1 MIKEIK
7 YTLATDV
14 QLTYKIGIIGYRN
27 HAKKILDIVDAN
39 KKFDITHIFHP
50 TREIN
55 DPHAT
60 NNLEKLYN
68 CDAVIIASPNST
80 HLEYIQK
87 LIDNSKC
94 YIFCEKPPVTSME
107 GIKYLENLS
116 LDEKKRIYFN
126 FNLRF
131 SELKKILDKYLSLDI
146 IGKPIQINIVAS
158 MGLAFKE
165 KYKQNWRSDG
175 EQNMHNIIENVSI
188 HWIDLVNYYFG
199 ENTESSYF
207 PRLISKN
214 GTSYDTSLVNIK
226 FKNGL
231 VASIFNS
238 YATPLI
244 NNIIII
250 GTNGNIV
257 FDDGFM
263 QVFSPRDSFDE
274 KGLFI
279 KPKCMIKTEFNFN
292 SMEQDSLQN
301 SLDYFLSHI
310 ENSEMFDV
318 SDFNKSI
325 ISNNMVLNLEELY
338 DHHSNQNLNE
348 SIDL

>member
-1 MIKEIK
+1 MNGKRNK
-7 YTLATDV
+7 VYHCDSV
-14 QLTYKIGIIGYRN
+14 QLTHKIGIIGYRN

-50 TREIN
+50 TKEIN
-55 DPHAT
+55 DQRIT
-60 NNLEKLYN
+60 NNLEKLYD
-68 CDAVIIASPNST
+68 CDGIIIASPNST

-87 LIDNSKC
+87 FIDNSKC
-94 YIFCEKPPVTSME
+94 YIFCEKPPVTSTD
-107 GIKYLENLS
+107 GIKQLENLS
-116 LDEKKRIYFN
+116 LDEKKRVHFN

-131 SELKKILDKYLSLDI
+131 SELKKILDKYLNSAL

-165 KYKQNWRSDG
+165 KYLQNWRSDG

-199 ENTESSYF
+199 KNNESSYF

-214 GTSYDTSLVNIK
+214 GTSYDTSLVNIE
-226 FKNGL
+226 FENGL

-238 YATPLI
+238 YATPSV
-244 NNIIII
+244 NDIIII
-250 GTNGNIV
+250 GTNGSIV
-257 FDDGFM
+257 FGDDTM
-263 QVFSPRDSFDE
+263 QIFSPRDSFDA

-279 KPKCMIKTEFNFN
+279 KPKCVIKTEFNFN
-292 SMEQDSLQN
+292 SMIQDSLQK

-310 ENSEMFDV
+310 ENSEMFDI

-325 ISNNMVLNLEELY
+325 VSNSIVLSLEELH
-338 DHHSNQNLNE
+338 DHKN
-348 SIDL
+348 D

>member
-1 MIKEIK
+1 M
-7 YTLATDV
+7 
-14 QLTYKIGIIGYRN
+14 
-27 HAKKILDIVDAN
+27 
-39 KKFDITHIFHP
+39 
-50 TREIN
+50 
-55 DPHAT
+55 
-60 NNLEKLYN
+60 
-68 CDAVIIASPNST
+68 
-80 HLEYIQK
+80 
-87 LIDNSKC
+87 
-94 YIFCEKPPVTSME
+94 
-107 GIKYLENLS
+107 
-116 LDEKKRIYFN
+116 
-126 FNLRF
+126 
-131 SELKKILDKYLSLDI
+131 
-146 IGKPIQINIVAS
+146 
-158 MGLAFKE
+158 
-165 KYKQNWRSDG
+165 
-175 EQNMHNIIENVSI
+175 
-188 HWIDLVNYYFG
+188 
-199 ENTESSYF
+199 
-207 PRLISKN
+207 
-214 GTSYDTSLVNIK
+214 
-226 FKNGL
+226 
-231 VASIFNS
+231 
-238 YATPLI
+238 I

>member
-1 MIKEIK
+1 M
-7 YTLATDV
+7 
-14 QLTYKIGIIGYRN
+14 
-27 HAKKILDIVDAN
+27 
-39 KKFDITHIFHP
+39 
-50 TREIN
+50 
-55 DPHAT
+55 
-60 NNLEKLYN
+60 
-68 CDAVIIASPNST
+68 
-80 HLEYIQK
+80 
-87 LIDNSKC
+87 
-94 YIFCEKPPVTSME
+94 
-107 GIKYLENLS
+107 
-116 LDEKKRIYFN
+116 DEKKRIYFN

-338 DHHSNQNLNE
+338 DHSG
-348 SIDL
+348 